1 MVDGR
6 DQPAARR
13 DGPGAAMIRA
23 LGVGALAVG
32 GIAGWIAAT
41 SARIP
46 SYNYAGAVAGFWTM
60 LILLGI
66 VAFAVIGLLAM
77 FFRRRWL
84 TAWFVVGAG
93 CLLGLFGG
101 AWLTDATGSASA
113 PPPFPSPP
121 VYLHARGEASARL
134 DGVAGFTTHA
144 GSADCTSGPG
154 SQVVATVD
162 IWDAGELQGAI
173 YRGDLHMHNMNIP
186 GVEPGTVG
194 VSIYFWSRSMTGP
207 SPQWRGQGR
216 LVTDAPS
223 AGRVTFEKIAQ
234 EVGREPAVGT
244 WPAELSGEISWSCG
258 AWSSGPATFGP

>member
-1 MVDGR
+1 
-6 DQPAARR
+6 
-13 DGPGAAMIRA
+13 MIRA

-32 GIAGWIAAT
+32 GIVGWIAAT

-46 SYNYAGAVAGFWTM
+46 SYNYAGAVAGFWTL

-66 VAFAVIGLLAM
+66 VAYAVIVLLAL

-101 AWLTDATGSASA
+101 AWLTDAAGPGSAPSL
-113 PPPFPSPP
+113 FPSPP

-134 DGVAGFTTHA
+134 DGIGGFATHS

-194 VSIYFWSRSMTGP
+194 VSIYFWSSSMTGP

-216 LVTDAPS
+216 LVTDEPS
-223 AGRVTFEKIAQ
+223 AGRVAFEHMAL
-234 EVGREPAVGT
+234 EVGRQPAVGT